1 MTEFELGEMIYNSTS
16 SMASLAQVH
25 FGLVSAY
32 LVVSYMVG
40 DKLTKVQSVIITTL
54 YVAWVTTV
62 IQGVFSESQ
71 TTLHLVQELETHGST
86 IGKSVHPSG
95 IIGFL
100 SVQVLGLIASLYFM
114 WSIRHPRTE

>member
-1 MTEFELGEMIYNSTS
+1 MTEFELGEMIYNSTG
-16 SMASLAQVH
+16 SMASLAQVY

-40 DKLTKVQSVIITTL
+40 DKLTRVQSVIITTL

-62 IQGVFSESQ
+62 IQGVLSESQ

-86 IGKSVHPSG
+86 IGIYVHPSG